1 MKIEGAIKF
10 LEQYT
15 NSEVY
20 TEKCMS
26 AHLLDITALRS
37 MPDLQSNAESWMPDA
52 ADLHRSQS
60 VLPACHR
67 IRVDG
72 TGCGKSLSY
81 SQTAQPQIQR
91 RRHVKKTPPLVLQH
105 RRAASKYKYG
115 LSIG

>member
-15 NSEVY
+15 NSEVH
-20 TEKCMS
+20 TEKCVS
-26 AHLLDITALRS
+26 AHLLAITALRS
-37 MPDLQSNAESWMPDA
+37 MPDLQSNAESWMSDA
-52 ADLHRSQS
+52 ANLHRSQS
-60 VLPACHR
+60 ILPACHR
-67 IRVDG
+67 IRADG

-81 SQTAQPQIQR
+81 SEAIQPQIQR
-91 RRHVKKTPPLVLQH
+91 RCHVKKTPPLVLQH